1 MPFQVTEQVAKQIKL
16 SSHAAPVP
24 GQHLRVAAKR
34 QTDGSISYAM
44 GFDEPAETDTI
55 STQHDVQI
63 LIGLAS
69 ADLLAG
75 AVLDYTKPDDDE
87 SDQFIFLNPNDPGF
101 VSPDGQR

>member
-1 MPFQVTEQVAKQIKL
+1 MLFRITEQAAKQIKL
-16 SSHAAPVP
+16 SGNSAPLP

-55 STQHDVQI
+55 TTQHDVQI
-63 LIGLAS
+63 LIALTS

-87 SDQFIFLNPNDPGF
+87 SDRFIFLNPNDPAF
-101 VSPDGQR
+101 VPPDGKR

>member
-1 MPFQVTEQVAKQIKL
+1 MPFRITEQAANEIRL
-16 SSHAAPVP
+16 SNHAALGQ

-34 QTDGSISYAM
+34 KTDGSIGYAM

>member
-1 MPFQVTEQVAKQIKL
+1 MPFRITEQAAKQIKL
-16 SSHAAPVP
+16 SSHGPP
-24 GQHLRVAAKR
+24 GQGQHLRVAAKR
-34 QTDGSISYAM
+34 KTDGSIDYAM
-44 GFDEPAETDTI
+44 GFDKPAETDTI